1 MKEMYK
7 FIIRFAGPYRKTLT
21 LSVLFNILTAFF
33 TVFSFAFLI
42 PILQMLFG
50 IDSGSYSYME
60 PGSAPLK
67 EWTVNNFY
75 YYTSLLIQSH
85 GRSFTLGCLAAI
97 LVLMTLLK
105 VGVYY
110 LSEYFI
116 IPLKNGVERD
126 LRTTMYAKILSLPI
140 GFFTAEH
147 KGDVLARISGDVT
160 EIDTSVLTSILSLI
174 RYPVM
179 IIFCLGVMIYVSWQL
194 TIFVFILLPVV
205 GLVLGTVGKKLKAS
219 SLQAQN
225 LAGEILST
233 TEETISGLRV
243 IKAFNAE
250 NTMSRHFGN
259 ETEQYFR
266 LTNRVNRRVS
276 LAHPLSEFL
285 GTAAIALLLWFGG
298 SLIISG
304 HSTIDAAGFIY
315 YMVIFYSLINPA
327 KELSKASYTIRKGE
341 AALARIDH
349 ILSAHNPIQDPDNP
363 TPLPADAPRRGS
375 IRFEDVSFSYQP
387 GQEVLRDINLDI
399 RPGMTVA
406 VIGQSGAGKSTLADL
421 IPRFWDVDKGAV
433 MIDGVDVRS
442 LKVSELRSLI
452 GTVSQEAILFNDT
465 FFNNIAFG
473 TPGATRQQ
481 VEQAARIANAHDF
494 IMETPEGYDTIVG
507 DRGSRLS
514 GGQRQR
520 ISIAR
525 AVLKNPPILIL
536 DEATSALDSE
546 NERLVQ
552 QALERLMADRTT
564 IVIAHRL
571 STITDADLICVMHG
585 GEIVE
590 RGTHR
595 QLMELGRHYHRLVTL
610 QQVT

>member
-1 MKEMYK
+1 
-7 FIIRFAGPYRKTLT
+7 
-21 LSVLFNILTAFF
+21 TAFF
-33 TVFSFAFLI
+33 TIFSFAFLI

-50 IDSGSYSYME
+50 IETGQYTYME

-75 YYTSLLIQSH
+75 YYTSLLIDAH
-85 GRSFTLGCLAAI
+85 GRSFTLGCLAAT
-97 LVLMTLLK
+97 LVVMTLLK

-126 LRTTMYAKILSLPI
+126 LRNTMYNKILSLPI
-140 GFFTAEH
+140 GFFTSEH
-147 KGDVLARISGDVT
+147 KGDILARISGDVT
-160 EIDTSVLTSILSLI
+160 EIDTSVLTSVLALI

-179 IIFCLGVMIYVSWQL
+179 ILFCLAVMIYVSWQL
-194 TIFVFILLPVV
+194 TIFVFILLPIV
-205 GLVLGTVGKKLKAS
+205 GLVLGAVGKKLKAS

-225 LAGEILST
+225 LWGDILST
-233 TEETISGLRV
+233 TEETISGLRIV
-243 IKAFNAE
+243 KAFNAE
-250 NTMSRHFGN
+250 NTMRRHFES
-259 ETEQYFR
+259 ETDEYFR

-304 HSTIDAAGFIY
+304 DSTIDAAGFIY
-315 YMVIFYSLINPA
+315 YMVIFYSIINPA
-327 KELSKASYTIRKGE
+327 KELSKASYTVRKGE
-341 AALARIDH
+341 AALTRIDR
-349 ILSAHNPIQDPDNP
+349 ILAADNPIKDPANP
-363 TPLPADAPRRGS
+363 TTLPDKGPESGH
-375 IRFEDVSFSYQP
+375 IKFDNVSFAYTP
-387 GQEVLRDINLDI
+387 GQEVLRNINLDI

-406 VIGQSGAGKSTLADL
+406 VIGQSGAGKSTLADM
-421 IPRFWDVDKGAV
+421 IPRFWDVDRGSV
-433 MIDGVDVRS
+433 TVDGIDVRQ
-442 LKVSELRSLI
+442 LRVTDLRSLI
-452 GTVSQEAILFNDT
+452 GNVSQEAILFNDS

-473 TPGATRQQ
+473 SPDATREE

-494 IMETPEGYDTIVG
+494 IMETPDGYDTIVG

-536 DEATSALDSE
+536 DEATSALDTES
-546 NERLVQ
+546 ERLVQ

-564 IVIAHRL
+564 IIIAHRL
-571 STITDADLICVMHG
+571 STITNADLICVLNN

-590 RGTHR
+590 RGTHQ
-595 QLMELGRHYHRLVTL
+595 QLMDLNGLYHRLVTL
-610 QQVT
+610 QQV